1 MTESALLPR
10 YAFSLSASRPRGRS
24 LGVVV
29 SVVFHLLLAVLL
41 LYSVHRDVSR
51 VLAVGDPL
59 RAPGGGGGGGGGGRV
74 AYITLPAP
82 ARSAPAAVPVTPP
95 EVTPPPVEVAPTP
108 PPVVPPPEPEP
119 VVPAATQVAVSS
131 PDSQPGNSAGTG
143 PGAGGGT
150 GGGTGGGIGPGAGP
164 GTGPGEG
171 GGGAGGRGKPPRPR
185 QEIIPAFDE
194 VPKELRGREFRA
206 VYTIDETGKPTKV
219 TFEPQITNARF
230 ASRLRETMLSYR
242 FHPALDVNGRPVA
255 GTWVYYLTW

>member
-1 MTESALLPR
+1 MPESALSPR

-24 LGVVV
+24 FGVAV
-29 SVVFHLLLAVLL
+29 SVAFHLLLASLL
-41 LYSVHRDVSR
+41 FLSVRQDINR

-59 RAPGGGGGGGGGGRV
+59 RAAGGGGGGGGGGRV

-95 EVTPPPVEVAPTP
+95 EATPPVQVTPTP

-119 VVPAATQVAVSS
+119 VVTAAVTPVISS

-171 GGGAGGRGKPPRPR
+171 GGGAGGRGRPPRPR
-185 QEIIPAFDE
+185 QEIIPAIDGR
-194 VPKELRGREFRA
+194 PKELRGQEIRIT
-206 VYTIDETGKPTKV
+206 YSIDETGKPVKV
-219 TFEPQITNARF
+219 SFEPAIADGKF
-230 ASRLRETMLSYR
+230 AGKLRETMLSYR
-242 FHPALDVNGRPVA
+242 FHPALDPNGRPVA
-255 GTWVYYLTW
+255 GTWVYIMVIW

>member
-24 LGVVV
+24 LGVAV
-29 SVVFHLLLAVLL
+29 SVVFHLLLAALL

-82 ARSAPAAVPVTPP
+82 ARSAPAAVPATPP

-131 PDSQPGNSAGTG
+131 PDSQPGKAPGAG

-150 GGGTGGGIGPGAGP
+150 GGGTGGGIGPGIGP
-164 GTGPGEG
+164 GSGPGDG
-171 GGGAGGRGKPPRPR
+171 GGGEGGRGKSARPR
-185 QEIIPAFDE
+185 QEIIPAIDE
-194 VPKELRGREFRA
+194 VPKALRGRGVRVVF
-206 VYTIDETGKPTKV
+206 TIDETGKPTKV
-219 TFEPQITNARF
+219 TFEPQIPDSRF
-230 ASRLRETMLSYR
+230 TSRLRETMLSYR
-242 FHPALDVNGRPVA
+242 FHPALDPNGRPVA
-255 GTWVYYLTW
+255 GTYVYTLIW

>member
-1 MTESALLPR
+1 MPESALSPR

-24 LGVVV
+24 LGVAV
-29 SVVFHLLLAVLL
+29 SVAFHLLLASLL
-41 LYSVHRDVSR
+41 FLSVRQDINR
-51 VLAVGDPL
+51 VLAGGDPL

-95 EVTPPPVEVAPTP
+95 EVTPPPVQVTPTPTP

-119 VVPAATQVAVSS
+119 VVAAAAVSS
-131 PDSQPGNSAGTG
+131 PDSQPGNSAGAG

-171 GGGAGGRGKPPRPR
+171 GGGAGGRGRPPRPR
-185 QEIIPAFDE
+185 QEIIPAIDGR
-194 VPKELRGREFRA
+194 PRELRGQEIRIT
-206 VYTIDETGKPTKV
+206 YSIDETGKPVKV
-219 TFEPQITNARF
+219 SFEPSIADGKF
-230 ASRLRETMLSYR
+230 AGKLRETMLSYR
-242 FHPALDVNGRPVA
+242 FHPALDPNGRPVP
-255 GTWVYYLTW
+255 GTWVYIMVIW